1 MITGNSLSDQTP
13 EKTPPAEFSSG
24 LALGHLA
31 IRAFVIL
38 TFGLFVYGLAWNYST
53 RRYLKGFADAIV
65 PLAGSP
71 EEKTEALAEWF
82 RHEPRRI
89 VPPVSGSNGLLQ
101 DRDPVTIVQNTRLL
115 KLCGS
120 ASNAF
125 MNLADAAGLKV
136 RRLLLL
142 DKFGNVTHVVAEV
155 QWDDRWIVVNPQQ
168 GLIFEDHLGRALT
181 KEELRDPEVFRDA
194 ISKMSGYS
202 PTYTFERTIHL
213 RLKRIPILGD
223 PLRRGLDHFVPGWEE
238 ATNWSYFPENP
249 SLWLILVSLPL
260 LMSGVLANLI
270 ANRHGRHRPSIKEWH
285 GRPARE

>member
-1 MITGNSLSDQTP
+1 MGLITGNSFSDP
-13 EKTPPAEFSSG
+13 MPKKRSPADFSRWF
-24 LALGHLA
+24 ALGHLA
-31 IRAFVIL
+31 TTAFVIF
-38 TFGLFVYGLAWNYST
+38 TFGLFIYGLAWNYST

-71 EEKTEALAEWF
+71 KEKTEALAEWF
-82 RHEPRRI
+82 RHEPLRA
-89 VPPVSGSNGLLQ
+89 VPPVSGSNSLMY
-101 DRDPVTIVQNTRLL
+101 DRDPVTIVQDTRLL
-115 KLCGS
+115 EICGS

-142 DKFGNVTHVVAEV
+142 NKLGNVSHVVAEV
-155 QWDDRWIVVNPQQ
+155 QWDDRWVVVNPQQ
-168 GLIFEDHLGRALT
+168 GLIFKDHLGRALT

-194 ISKMSGYS
+194 ISNMPGYS

-238 ATNWSYFPENP
+238 ATNWAYLPENP
-249 SLWLILVSLPL
+249 SLWLVVVCFPLFLLGIL
-260 LMSGVLANLI
+260 GNLI
-270 ANRHGRHRPSIKEWH
+270 ANRHGRNRPSIKSA
-285 GRPARE
+285 GSLQ